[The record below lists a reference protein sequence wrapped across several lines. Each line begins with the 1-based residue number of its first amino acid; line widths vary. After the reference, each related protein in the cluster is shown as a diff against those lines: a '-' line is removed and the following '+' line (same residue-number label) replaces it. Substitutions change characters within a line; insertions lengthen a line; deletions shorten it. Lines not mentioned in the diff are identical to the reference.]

1 MVWMLSGLTDMPD
14 SCLYD
19 DVTGVILAGGQ
30 GKRMGS
36 ADKGLQLLDGK
47 PLVAHVID
55 RLRPQVSTL
64 IVNANRNQSAYAAFG
79 YPVCSDEPLDW
90 SGPLAGFLTGLRH
103 CKTLYLVTAP
113 CDAPFLPSRLVEDLH
128 RSLEEKQADLAVA
141 VSKDDEY
148 CRVQP
153 AFCLM
158 KASLATDLENFM
170 ARGGRS
176 NNGMRHGKSRR
187 PVSTNVTVSRMSTRR
202 MSWRGC
208 RECQATDRMV
218 RYEWIIDDD
227 G

>member
-1 MVWMLSGLTDMPD
+1 MVWMFSGLTDMPD

-19 DVTGVILAGGQ
+19 DVTGVVLAGGQ
-30 GKRMGS
+30 GKRMGT

-64 IVNANRNQSAYAAFG
+64 IVNANRNQSEYAAFG

-158 KASLATDLENFM
+158 KASLVQNLESFLVG
-170 ARGGRS
+170 GGRKIEQWYATLKVATACF
-176 NNGMRHGKSRR
+176 NERHGFE
-187 PVSTNVTVSRMSTRR
+187 NVNTPEELARLQGMS
-202 MSWRGC
+202 G
-208 RECQATDRMV
+208 DRQ
-218 RYEWIIDDD
+218 D
-227 G
+227 GAA

>member
-170 ARGGRS
+170 ARGGRKIEQWYATRKVATACF
-176 NNGMRHGKSRR
+176 NERHCFE
-187 PVSTNVTVSRMSTRR
+187 NVNTPDELARLQGIS
-202 MSWRGC
+202 G
-208 RECQATDRMV
+208 DRQ
-218 RYEWIIDDD
+218 D
-227 G
+227 GAV

>member
-64 IVNANRNQSAYAAFG
+64 IVNANWNQSAYAAFG

-170 ARGGRS
+170 ARGGRKIEQWYATRKVATACF
-176 NNGMRHGKSRR
+176 NERHGFE
-187 PVSTNVTVSRMSTRR
+187 NVNTPDELARLQGMS
-202 MSWRGC
+202 G
-208 RECQATDRMV
+208 DRQ
-218 RYEWIIDDD
+218 D
-227 G
+227 GAV

>member
-170 ARGGRS
+170 ARGGRKIEQWYATRKVATACF
-176 NNGMRHGKSRR
+176 NERHGFE
-187 PVSTNVTVSRMSTRR
+187 NVNTPDELAWLQGMS
-202 MSWRGC
+202 G
-208 RECQATDRMV
+208 DRQ
-218 RYEWIIDDD
+218 D
-227 G
+227 GAV

>member
-1 MVWMLSGLTDMPD
+1 MVWMLSGLTDIPD

-30 GKRMGS
+30 GKRMEL

-113 CDAPFLPSRLVEDLH
+113 CDAPFLPLRLVEDLH

-141 VSKDDEY
+141 VSKDEEY

-158 KASLATDLENFM
+158 KASLAPHLESFL
-170 ARGGRS
+170 AGGGRRIEQWYATLKVATACF
-176 NNGMRHGKSRR
+176 NERHGFENINTPDELARLQGMSGKKQDG
-187 PVSTNVTVSRMSTRR
+187 TV
-202 MSWRGC
+202 
-208 RECQATDRMV
+208 
-218 RYEWIIDDD
+218 
-227 G
+227 